1 MKARKYK
8 IHPIEENIDD
18 PIENNIVPSIE
29 IKTEP
34 PIEIIRLENDN
45 KEERDNEEFETQ
57 NINENL
63 LKLLE
68 DIVEK
73 SVNKR
78 YSSVGY
84 RKSKFDKLN
93 EESLNIIEEKVKN
106 TKLIN
111 KVSEVESENKQMSK
125 MPIPKDWI
133 YCGPKW
139 KPKPEKPKKI
149 YPGVK
154 LVKPWICV
162 K

>member
-18 PIENNIVPSIE
+18 PIENNVVPSIE

-34 PIEIIRLENDN
+34 SIEIIRLENDN
-45 KEERDNEEFETQ
+45 KEERENEEFETQ

-73 SVNKR
+73 SLNKR
-78 YSSVGY
+78 FSSGDH
-84 RKSKFDKLN
+84 RKSNFDKLN
-93 EESLNIIEEKVKN
+93 EESLNIIEEKAEN

-111 KVSEVESENKQMSK
+111 KVAKDKEKIENNSKSK
-125 MPIPKDWI
+125 MTLPIFPFNTF
-133 YCGPKW
+133 
-139 KPKPEKPKKI
+139 
-149 YPGVK
+149 
-154 LVKPWICV
+154 
-162 K
+162 